1 MTCLKHDII
10 DNSKLYESWKA
21 QIKTMVDSFPCLR
34 MIKLTIKTGVLRPDL
49 VDIWQPLTCLKNLQE
64 LWIHSSSRID
74 IVSVLSVIGS
84 QLLDVNLMFSNQKVP
99 NGESLDL
106 SSIGLINVVPHFCPG
121 VRKVF
126 FGHWQSSNGSIPHSL
141 CDESA
146 FYDESVSLFH
156 LL

>member
-1 MTCLKHDII
+1 
-10 DNSKLYESWKA
+10 
-21 QIKTMVDSFPCLR
+21 MVDSFPCLK

-84 QLLDVNLMFSNQKVP
+84 QLFDVNLMFSNQKVP

-106 SSIGLINVVPHFCPG
+106 SSIGKLNF
-121 VRKVF
+121 
-126 FGHWQSSNGSIPHSL
+126 
-141 CDESA
+141 
-146 FYDESVSLFH
+146 
-156 LL
+156 